1 MTQHGFL
8 DIWVLWCVMFYFLR
22 GVYYGVSVMTDM
34 ARLVYLSILCAYHGL
49 DTWKKFSVWML
60 NLVLKKLRVYEP

>member
-1 MTQHGFL
+1 
-8 DIWVLWCVMFYFLR
+8 MFYFLR

-49 DTWKKFSVWML
+49 DTWKKISVWML